1 MSTNNFYNHK
11 NGIYLVPEYTYE
23 DIKEML
29 LDNDYSEEEITDE
42 LIQSEHDFY
51 SEMTCEEFLQ
61 DGCHLNY
68 WLEEKGYKT
77 IQDERNRYKAKVFN
91 KGGKL
96 LAELRLESGYYT
108 GCQVI
113 VETDIDVIEPWVND
127 YEMTKAEINNMY
139 SPHHKRL
146 LKAIAEYTTP
156 LIKVGQFSNGE
167 AIYKYA

>member
-42 LIQSEHDFY
+42 LIQSEHDFLL
-51 SEMTCEEFLQ
+51 EIECEEFLQ
-61 DGCHLNY
+61 DGMGLNA
-68 WLEEKGYKT
+68 WLTEKGYAVT
-77 IQDERNRYKAKVFN
+77 QDNNNYKAKVFN

-113 VETDIDVIEPWVND
+113 VETDPYILLDGYFNTQSELLEQ
-127 YEMTKAEINNMY
+127 YT
-139 SPHHKRL
+139 PHHKRL
-146 LKAIAEYTTP
+146 LKAIAEYTVP
-156 LIKVGQFSNGE
+156 IVKVGGFSDGSAVYE
-167 AIYKYA
+167 LAK